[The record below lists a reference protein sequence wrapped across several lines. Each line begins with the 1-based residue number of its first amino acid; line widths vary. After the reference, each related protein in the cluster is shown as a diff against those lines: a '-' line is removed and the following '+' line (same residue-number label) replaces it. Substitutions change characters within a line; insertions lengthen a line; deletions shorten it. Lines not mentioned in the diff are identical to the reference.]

1 MNLYFINGVWLYGKD
16 MTSPETMNISVSD
29 YPYGTSVDVI
39 YDCYGALTLAEVVYV
54 SQLSSL

>member
-1 MNLYFINGVWLYGKD
+1 MKGD
-16 MTSPETMNISVSD
+16 T
-29 YPYGTSVDVI
+29 VDVI